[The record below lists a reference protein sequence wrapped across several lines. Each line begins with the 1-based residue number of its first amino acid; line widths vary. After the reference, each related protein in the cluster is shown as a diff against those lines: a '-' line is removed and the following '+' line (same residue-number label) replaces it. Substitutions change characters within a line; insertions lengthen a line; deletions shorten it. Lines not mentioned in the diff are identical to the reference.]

1 MSQWRINSAVEGSF
15 VSPQIWRVNGLSETH
30 KKMNF
35 VSIFSTFLPTPSI
48 RKYVEIGQENLYINT
63 IAYQYLTFTL
73 PDGAYALKGVTT
85 LLLFS
90 EGI

>member
-1 MSQWRINSAVEGSF
+1 MSRDRSGE
-15 VSPQIWRVNGLSETH
+15 
-30 KKMNF
+30 
-35 VSIFSTFLPTPSI
+35 
-48 RKYVEIGQENLYINT
+48 YINT